1 MGMDQEFPRWLLV
14 RLSVSMRVTFWVA
27 CCTAWAHSS
36 AEPGAWRVDGERSR
50 IVLCGSV
57 EAGSG
62 CALP

>member
-1 MGMDQEFPRWLLV
+1 MGRDHEFPRWLLV
-14 RLSVSMRVTFWVA
+14 RLSVSMRATFSVA

-36 AEPGAWRVDGERSR
+36 SETRAWRVDGERSR